1 MKKIIG
7 FLECFLW
14 GILITWIVLTVG
26 ILIKLKFNFGKFSN
40 IFADKFGA
48 ILNIYIF
55 AGILCGVIAG
65 LFIWLIKQRK

>member
-7 FLECFLW
+7 FLECFLL
-14 GILITWIVLTVG
+14 GVLITWAVLTVG
-26 ILIKLKFNFGKFSN
+26 ILIKLKFNFGKFIN
-40 IFADKFGA
+40 VFANKFGA

-65 LFIWLIKQRK
+65 LFLWLIKHRK